1 MFSTSIDEPQEIIV
15 ADRRGEQL
23 EPADIARQLERAL
36 HGLLAQ
42 ADPEQAAAKHESAAD
57 ELARRH
63 RLTAF
68 VAGLPRT
75 KQLRLAGAA
84 NLLDGQFEPED

>member
-1 MFSTSIDEPQEIIV
+1 MFSTSIPEPQAIVV

-23 EPADIARQLERAL
+23 DPADIARQLERAL

-42 ADPEQAAAKHESAAD
+42 ADPGGKAARHESAAE
-57 ELARRH
+57 ELARRR

-84 NLLDGQFEPED
+84 NLLDGQFDPAD